1 MYILSKTTLTTEKT
15 STVLHN
21 PFLLDM
27 SIFNE
32 LVINNDPGK
41 EASPFFV
48 FMNEVQPPHDQ
59 VLVLEQ
65 RTFHRKILSKLYRN
79 SKFNNLANS
88 VNLIKILG

>member
-1 MYILSKTTLTTEKT
+1 MLSKTTLTTEKT

-21 PFLLDM
+21 LFLLDM

-32 LVINNDPGK
+32 LAIKNDPVK

-48 FMNEVQPPHDQ
+48 FMIDVQPPHDQ
-59 VLVLEQ
+59 VLVLELEE
-65 RTFHRKILSKLYRN
+65 RTFHRKILSMLYRN
-79 SKFNNLANS
+79 SKFNNLPIS